1 MELFSVGYRFRSGF
15 SGRYLDDVMFV
26 AAEKD
31 DVSDAKKQVIEK
43 AKSWNQSEI
52 EISSVRKVEIEGYE
66 IEVRKVDKK

>member
-1 MELFSVGYRFRSGF
+1 
-15 SGRYLDDVMFV
+15 MFV